1 MDDGPEGMIGAAAK
15 THLDT
20 SELGALAH
28 LYRGEVYRSTVWRT
42 RLDQT
47 TNWAVVT
54 TGLAMSLTFSGPY
67 ASPLPLILVGLL
79 VAVFLLLESRRYRYF
94 NVWRARCRL
103 LETDVYGPM
112 LRGEGV
118 TLDGKWNTLLAND
131 YIRPHFH
138 ISYARAIGRR
148 LRSNYAYILTIQAMA
163 YYGKLAIHPVAAGN
177 FGQFV
182 DRAAIGPLPGL
193 FVVLCG
199 VAFHGSWIV
208 VALVT
213 KQIERRYHSAHRLIS
228 VT

>member
-1 MDDGPEGMIGAAAK
+1 MNDGYRSGAAAAAK
-15 THLDT
+15 TKFDIA
-20 SELGALAH
+20 ELGALAH

-103 LETDVYGPM
+103 METDVYVPM

-131 YIRPHFH
+131 YLRPRFH
-138 ISYARAIGRR
+138 ISYWRAIGRR
-148 LRSNYAYILTIQAMA
+148 LRSRTTPTSWRSRRSPTTASWRSTRCRRRAWR
-163 YYGKLAIHPVAAGN
+163 H
-177 FGQFV
+177 FV
-182 DRAAIGPLPGL
+182 EPAPRSGRCPAWSWCWRAWRSTARG
-193 FVVLCG
+193 CCWR
-199 VAFHGSWIV
+199 S
-208 VALVT
+208 
-213 KQIERRYHSAHRLIS
+213 
-228 VT
+228 